1 MVEIHITDIIPLIGI
16 PDPPNG
22 KPVYNIPCPCCDDN
36 PKKKHLNINLNK
48 DVFCCPR
55 CHFSGG
61 VFDLYSYYSGVDR
74 KYAREALIERLG
86 LKDTGYGYEG
96 SKEPRNRRTI
106 TRPILQDIELPLTD
120 IDARHETYAALLG
133 KLSLASDHRENLLS
147 RGLTE
152 EQIAVNGYKTMPVV
166 GFSAIAKQLQSEG
179 YYLGGVPGFYHR
191 KDGSWTLV
199 QERRG
204 ILIPARSRDGKIQGL
219 QIRLD
224 KVQKGKFRWISSI
237 GKQDGCKAEGWTHL
251 VGNPT
256 QTVLLTEGPLK
267 ADVIHYI
274 TGKTVIA
281 VPGVNSLKH
290 LKETLEYVQSQGT
303 TKIMTCFDMD
313 YLKNPHV
320 RDGYYNLANIT
331 IWQISWLRLVLS
343 TVHIFGIPILK
354 AWTIMSGTVANKV
367 LYDIKER
374 VEPYNAVSTLFLYSF

>member
-22 KPVYNIPCPCCDDN
+22 RPVYNISCPCCDDN
-36 PKKKHLNINLNK
+36 PRKKHLNINLNK

-61 VFDLYSYYSGVDR
+61 VFDLYSHYSGVDR
-74 KYAREALIERLG
+74 KHAREVLMEKLG
-86 LKDTGYGYEG
+86 LKDSGPSYEG
-96 SKEPRNRRTI
+96 SNQKQERRTI
-106 TRPILQDIELPLTD
+106 TRPILQEIELPLTD

-147 RGLTE
+147 RGLTD
-152 EQIAVNGYKTMPVV
+152 EQIRTFGYKTMPVV
-166 GFSAIAKQLQSEG
+166 GFSALAKQLQAEG
-179 YYLGGVPGFYHR
+179 YYLGGVPGFYHT
-191 KDGSWTLV
+191 KEGAWTFV

-204 ILIPARSRDGKIQGL
+204 ILIPARDQDGKIQGL

-224 KVQKGKFRWISSI
+224 KIKKGKFRWISSI
-237 GKQDGCKAEGWTHL
+237 GKQDGCKAEGWTHMI
-251 VGNPT
+251 GNPKP
-256 QTVLLTEGPLK
+256 TVLLTEGPLK

-274 TGKTVIA
+274 TGQTVIA

-303 TKIMTCFDMD
+303 TKVMTCFDMD

-320 RDGYYNLANIT
+320 RDGYYNLANI
-331 IWQISWLRLVLS
+331 LAEV
-343 TVHIFGIPILK
+343 GIEY
-354 AWTIMSGTVANKV
+354 GTYLWDPQFKGLDDYVWHCRKQG
-367 LYDIKER
+367 
-374 VEPYNAVSTLFLYSF
+374 TL

>member
-22 KPVYNIPCPCCDDN
+22 RPVYNISCPCCDDN
-36 PKKKHLNINLNK
+36 PRKKHLNINLNK

-74 KYAREALIERLG
+74 KHAREVLMEKLG
-86 LKDTGYGYEG
+86 LKDSGPSYEG
-96 SKEPRNRRTI
+96 SNQKQERRTI
-106 TRPILQDIELPLTD
+106 TRPILQEIELPLTD

-147 RGLTE
+147 RGLTD
-152 EQIAVNGYKTMPVV
+152 EQIRTFGYKTMPVV
-166 GFSAIAKQLQSEG
+166 GFSALAKQLQAEG
-179 YYLGGVPGFYHR
+179 YYLGGVPGFYHT
-191 KDGSWTLV
+191 KEGAWTFV

-204 ILIPARSRDGKIQGL
+204 ILIPARDQDGKIQGL

-224 KVQKGKFRWISSI
+224 KIKKGKFRWISSI
-237 GKQDGCKAEGWTHL
+237 GKQDGCKAEGWTHMI
-251 VGNPT
+251 GNPKP
-256 QTVLLTEGPLK
+256 TVLLTEGPLK

-274 TGKTVIA
+274 TGQTVVA

-290 LKETLEYVQSQGT
+290 LKETLEYLQSQGT
-303 TKIMTCFDMD
+303 TKVMTCFDMD

-320 RDGYYNLANIT
+320 RDGYYNLANILAEVGIEYGTYLWDPQFKGLDDYVWHCRKQGT
-331 IWQISWLRLVLS
+331 I
-343 TVHIFGIPILK
+343 
-354 AWTIMSGTVANKV
+354 
-367 LYDIKER
+367 
-374 VEPYNAVSTLFLYSF
+374 

>member
-16 PDPPNG
+16 PGPTNG
-22 KPVYNIPCPCCDDN
+22 RPVYNISCPCCDDN
-36 PKKKHLNINLNK
+36 PRKKHLNINLNK

-74 KYAREALIERLG
+74 KLAREVLMEKLG
-86 LKDTGYGYEG
+86 LKDSGSTYDG
-96 SKEPRNRRTI
+96 SKHKQERRTI
-106 TRPILQDIELPLTD
+106 QRPILQDIELPLTD

-152 EQIAVNGYKTMPVV
+152 ELIRDYGYKTMPVV
-166 GFSAIAKQLQSEG
+166 GFSALAKQLQSEG
-179 YYLGGVPGFYHR
+179 YYLGGVPGFYHT
-191 KDGSWTLV
+191 KEGAWTFIH
-199 QERRG
+199 ERRG
-204 ILIPARSRDGKIQGL
+204 ILIPARDQDGKIQGL

-224 KVQKGKFRWISSI
+224 NVKKGKFRWISSI

-251 VGNPT
+251 KGEPT

-267 ADVIHYI
+267 ADVINHI
-274 TGKTVIA
+274 TGLTVVA

-290 LKETLEYVQSQGT
+290 LQSTLEYLQSQGT

-320 RDGYYNLANIT
+320 RDGYYNLANI
-331 IWQISWLRLVLS
+331 LAGV
-343 TVHIFGIPILK
+343 GIEY
-354 AWTIMSGTVANKV
+354 GTYLWDPQFKGLDDYVWHCRKQG
-367 LYDIKER
+367 
-374 VEPYNAVSTLFLYSF
+374 TL

>member
-16 PDPPNG
+16 PGPTNG
-22 KPVYNIPCPCCDDN
+22 RPVYNISCPCCDDN
-36 PKKKHLNINLNK
+36 PRKKHLNINLNK

-74 KYAREALIERLG
+74 KLAREVLMEKLG
-86 LKDTGYGYEG
+86 LKDSGSTYDG
-96 SKEPRNRRTI
+96 SKHKQERRTI
-106 TRPILQDIELPLTD
+106 QRPILQDIELPLTD

-147 RGLTE
+147 RGLTDE
-152 EQIAVNGYKTMPVV
+152 LIRDYGYKTMPVV
-166 GFSAIAKQLQSEG
+166 GFSALAKQLQSEG
-179 YYLGGVPGFYHR
+179 YYLGGVPGFYHT
-191 KDGSWTLV
+191 KEGAWTFIH
-199 QERRG
+199 ERRG
-204 ILIPARSRDGKIQGL
+204 ILIPARDQDGKIQGL

-224 KVQKGKFRWISSI
+224 NVKKGKFRWISSI

-251 VGNPT
+251 KGEPT

-267 ADVIHYI
+267 ADVINHI
-274 TGKTVIA
+274 TGLTVVA

-290 LKETLEYVQSQGT
+290 LQSTLEYLQSRGT

-320 RDGYYNLANIT
+320 RDGYYNLANI
-331 IWQISWLRLVLS
+331 LAGV
-343 TVHIFGIPILK
+343 GIEY
-354 AWTIMSGTVANKV
+354 GTYLWDPQFKGLDDYVWHCRKQG
-367 LYDIKER
+367 
-374 VEPYNAVSTLFLYSF
+374 TL

>member
-16 PDPPNG
+16 PGPTNG
-22 KPVYNIPCPCCDDN
+22 RPVYNISCPCCDDN
-36 PKKKHLNINLNK
+36 PRKKHLNINLNK

-74 KYAREALIERLG
+74 KLAREVLMEKLG
-86 LKDTGYGYEG
+86 LKDSGSTYDG
-96 SKEPRNRRTI
+96 SKHKQERRTI
-106 TRPILQDIELPLTD
+106 QRPILQDIELPLTD

-147 RGLTE
+147 RGLTDE
-152 EQIAVNGYKTMPVV
+152 LIRDYGYKTMPVV
-166 GFSAIAKQLQSEG
+166 GFSALAKQLQSEG
-179 YYLGGVPGFYHR
+179 YYLGGVPGFYHT
-191 KDGSWTLV
+191 KEGAWTFIH
-199 QERRG
+199 ERRG
-204 ILIPARSRDGKIQGL
+204 ILIPARDQDGKIQGL

-224 KVQKGKFRWISSI
+224 NVKKGKFRWISSI

-251 VGNPT
+251 KGEPT

-267 ADVIHYI
+267 ADVINHI
-274 TGKTVIA
+274 TGLTVVA

-290 LKETLEYVQSQGT
+290 LQSTLEYLQSQGT

-320 RDGYYNLANIT
+320 RDGYRCPSPAPGQAGYA
-331 IWQISWLRLVLS
+331 VL
-343 TVHIFGIPILK
+343 PQ
-354 AWTIMSGTVANKV
+354 SGDRCDH
-367 LYDIKER
+367 YE
-374 VEPYNAVSTLFLYSF
+374 